1 VETKK
6 SGFRGFVKG
15 SFSGISGVFL
25 KPLSGGLDFIAKSTE
40 GVKNTAKLFGTRVQQ
55 TDRKRLPRVIYS
67 NQETIKSYQTVDA
80 YIQNVLVSTK
90 DGKFKN
96 DHFVDAVVFQE
107 RSSKFFLIMTEEH
120 VILIESSQKSV
131 KWDVLADHLTT
142 IEQYETGLQLNLAKG
157 KKKVAIE
164 IGDLK
169 LNYSIYLRLGNFVA
183 RNNA

>member
-1 VETKK
+1 
-6 SGFRGFVKG
+6 
-15 SFSGISGVFL
+15 
-25 KPLSGGLDFIAKSTE
+25 
-40 GVKNTAKLFGTRVQQ
+40 
-55 TDRKRLPRVIYS
+55 
-67 NQETIKSYQTVDA
+67 
-80 YIQNVLVSTK
+80 VLVSTK